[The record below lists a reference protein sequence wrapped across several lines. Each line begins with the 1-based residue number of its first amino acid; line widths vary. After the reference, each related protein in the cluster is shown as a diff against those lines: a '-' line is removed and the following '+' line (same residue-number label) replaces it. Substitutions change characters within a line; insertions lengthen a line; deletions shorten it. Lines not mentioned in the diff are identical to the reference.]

1 VALGCLMGF
10 AIECPVKKS
19 QNNQIKRGKQKDYT
33 GNNESRKHSSVPLDG
48 YGIKRVQVPELIE
61 REFDFPSLSLIE
73 RIENRDGNNHQVE
86 SAFAICQQPEFN
98 EPDGREKMNK
108 TIGNVFVIS

>member
-1 VALGCLMGF
+1 MALGRLMGF

-61 REFDFPSLSLIE
+61 REFDFPFSVSLKGS
-73 RIENRDGNNHQVE
+73 RIAMEIIIKWKVHLP
-86 SAFAICQQPEFN
+86 FAKSRNLTSQT
-98 EPDGREKMNK
+98 DGRK
-108 TIGNVFVIS
+108 